1 MKLKVSML
9 AVSVGLLLAIS
20 AGPAFAWGDDRE
32 GDGQHSWNVQPIH
45 DWNPCDSALARYL
58 SWCGGGDYEK
68 PSNSVPEP
76 GSALVF
82 GAGLL
87 VVGQHLRRKNRR

>member
-9 AVSVGLLLAIS
+9 AVSVCFVLALS
-20 AGPAFAWGDDRE
+20 AGPAFARG
-32 GDGQHSWNVQPIH
+32 GDGPDGRRAHRARPVQN
-45 DWNPCDSALARYL
+45 WNPCDSAVSRYL
-58 SWCGGGDYEK
+58 SWCGGGVYEK

-82 GAGLL
+82 GAGML